1 MAYKDVDFY
10 RVWLHDG
17 NDDIA
22 IVSIPV
28 GKYLEKDEGAK
39 VCVSSW
45 RCGRHRHSGA
55 GKVNG
60 SYVNS
65 ALHQKRRHA
74 HGYDEALTR

>member
-1 MAYKDVDFY
+1 MRVRRHPGRSGQGDRRPVAAEGRRQNWPHPSGGLQGRGLY

-28 GKYLEKDEGAK
+28 GKYPEKDEGAK

-45 RCGRHRHSGA
+45 RCG
-55 GKVNG
+55 
-60 SYVNS
+60 
-65 ALHQKRRHA
+65 
-74 HGYDEALTR
+74 